1 MNWYPPQSCFFW
13 YTYIYVCV
21 HFSACG
27 GSQMGY
33 QQPIADALQHAALDA
48 AQLNYR
54 GAIES
59 LQSVLKQLPTQVQR
73 DTPTDKIYHKL
84 GVYYQLF
91 GLEQPDF
98 GYQKHCSDTAIA
110 YFKKALDIRQ
120 HLLGNHWM
128 TCKTRL
134 NIGTLF
140 KDFHQDYVE
149 AQAHFEKSFF
159 TASTDT
165 IGMGL
170 VAPFLEAEILYNWSV
185 SLEFLG
191 DYELA
196 KAHGLRADSVYR
208 ALKVWNESDDSNDF
222 QNYLNNLLN
231 LGDIDASLKQPTAIE
246 YFNTIQKIGTKR
258 SIPSDIALT
267 AVLNR
272 GIAMRLKQ
280 KLDSAE
286 TDLKQAQKLATIRND
301 SANIHTELA
310 KLYLDKKQF
319 SLAELYA
326 LSALNLRNDYPKGH
340 PFLAEIHT
348 VLGQIYLK
356 INQLEKAKKAFQD
369 ALGDSQPTNIPKSE
383 IHHPKSA
390 WQIEA
395 ASQLADL
402 QSKTDI
408 EGAAKSYQTL
418 SDVLYQRK
426 SFLKTDAAK
435 LNLTQQAR
443 TIFSKS
449 ISLNRQLHEKT
460 GQTLYLNRIL
470 TDMDRSKAVLMSEM
484 IQDSRIQYEGVPNE
498 IRQTERL
505 LRLKVAQAERNLNNN
520 DSLAQQSNLF
530 SKSYQELQTFIQT
543 SEAKYPKYFNFKH
556 QKPQNYD
563 VAQVQK
569 SLPNATGLIHYYLND
584 NVLHILAID
593 KSSTKS
599 YELPLTPRF
608 DTAFNRYQRIIAQ
621 SKWDWK
627 QNAVFS
633 QASYEL
639 YQYLLEKPLA
649 DFKNQCTTLIT
660 IPDEKL
666 ASVSFSALFTAP
678 KMLGEAHDEPYLIKK
693 YALNMAYTISDCGL
707 RIADFG
713 MSGNLH
719 SAIRNPQSAI
729 RNPQSE
735 FVYSGF
741 SHDFKNL
748 SARRLESKV
757 LEILPDSKNHIEKI
771 YQRFV
776 QRGKVYMNNSMT
788 LETFKN
794 IAPKSRITEIISHAG
809 FNENDTRR
817 AVIAFPEADSLNWFD
832 VNTIYN
838 MDWSQ
843 NQLIA
848 LIACETGKGL
858 PVRGETVMSMSY
870 AFGYA
875 GSRRRISAL
884 WSIPHKHSMHLMET
898 FFDHLNQKQMPAVAL
913 QKAQIQFL
921 KSGESADQQTPNL
934 WAGLTLSGNI
944 AAIGDTN

>member
-1 MNWYPPQSCFFW
+1 MKFFIRIYFGLWFMMMSCQTEFSPSVSAQHRQQI
-13 YTYIYVCV
+13 YTAVEQAAKSTTD
-21 HFSACG
+21 SAA
-27 GSQMGY
+27 
-33 QQPIADALQHAALDA
+33 I
-48 AQLNYR
+48 QLLTNC
-54 GAIES
+54 
-59 LQSVLKQLPTQVQR
+59 LKQLPKSMQR
-73 DTPTDKIYHKL
+73 DTPTDLLWHKL
-84 GVYYQLF
+84 GVYYYLLSGNAPTYATRQQYADQSILHY
-91 GLEQPDF
+91 EQ
-98 GYQKHCSDTAIA
+98 AIA
-110 YFKKALDIRQ
+110 IRAKR
-120 HLLGNHWM
+120 LGEHWL
-128 TCKTRL
+128 TQKSRL
-134 NIGTLF
+134 NAGIVYAVDKSDLVTAQKYFESALITPKTNIQGMSLQDPLLSATLLCNLG
-140 KDFHQDYVE
+140 
-149 AQAHFEKSFF
+149 
-159 TASTDT
+159 
-165 IGMGL
+165 IL
-170 VAPFLEAEILYNWSV
+170 LER
-185 SLEFLG
+185 LG
-191 DYELA
+191 DYPLA
-196 KAHGLRADSVYR
+196 AQYSLQGDSLFTVLNVSQQ
-208 ALKVWNESDDSNDF
+208 ADDSNDF

-231 LGDIDASLKQPTAIE
+231 LGEIYTALNHSNCFKYYQQITDLAVQRKLPIDIRHSAA
-246 YFNTIQKIGTKR
+246 
-258 SIPSDIALT
+258 
-267 AVLNR
+267 LNR
-272 GIAMRLKQ
+272 GLANRRWKRLDIAEK
-280 KLDSAE
+280 
-286 TDLKQAQKLATIRND
+286 DLKKAQLLCNSRVD
-301 SANIHTELA
+301 SANLDIEWA

-319 SLAELYA
+319 PLAESYA
-326 LSALNLRNDYPKGH
+326 LSALNLRSDYPKGH
-340 PFLAEIHT
+340 VVFSEIHT

-369 ALGDSQPTNIPKSE
+369 ALGDSQPNNIPKSE

-395 ASQLADL
+395 LSELADL

-460 GQTLYLNRIL
+460 GQVSYLNRIL
-470 TDMDRSKAVLMSEM
+470 TDMERSKAVLMSEM
-484 IQDSRIQYEGVPNE
+484 IQDSRIQYEGLPNE

-505 LRLKVAQAERNLNNN
+505 LRLKVAQAERNLNQN
-520 DSLAQQSNLF
+520 DSLARQNSDF
-530 SKSYQELQTFIQT
+530 SKSYQDLQTFIQT

-563 VAQVQK
+563 VTLVQK

-593 KSSTKS
+593 KSSAKS

-621 SKWDWK
+621 SNWDWK

-666 ASVSFSALFTAP
+666 ASLSFAALFTAP
-678 KMLGEAHDEPYLIKK
+678 KMLGELHDEPYLIKK
-693 YALNMAYTISDCGL
+693 YALNMAYTISDLGSLRNDKKNGL
-707 RIADFG
+707 SFLSFRKE
-713 MSGNLH
+713 
-719 SAIRNPQSAI
+719 
-729 RNPQSE
+729 SE
-735 FVYSGF
+735 FAYAGF

-748 SARRLESKV
+748 SLHHLKTKV
-757 LEILPDSKNHIEKI
+757 LEDLTDSKKHIEKI
-771 YQRFV
+771 HQSFTR
-776 QRGKVYMNNSMT
+776 QGKLHMNNLMT
-788 LETFKN
+788 LEDFKN

-809 FNENDTRR
+809 FDERDTRR
-817 AVIAFPEADSLNWFD
+817 SVIAFPEGDSLNWFD
-832 VNTIYN
+832 INTIYN

-884 WSIPHKHSMHLMET
+884 WSIPHKYSMDLMGT
-898 FFDHLNQKQMPAVAL
+898 FFEHLNQKQIPAVAL

>member
-1 MNWYPPQSCFFW
+1 MKFFIRTYFGLWFMMMSCQTELSPPVSAQHRQQI
-13 YTYIYVCV
+13 YTAVEQAAKSTAD
-21 HFSACG
+21 SAA
-27 GSQMGY
+27 
-33 QQPIADALQHAALDA
+33 I
-48 AQLNYR
+48 QLLTNC
-54 GAIES
+54 
-59 LQSVLKQLPTQVQR
+59 LKQLPKSMQR
-73 DTPTDKIYHKL
+73 DTPTDLLWHKL
-84 GVYYQLF
+84 GVYYYLLSGNAPTYAARQQYANQSILHY
-91 GLEQPDF
+91 EQ
-98 GYQKHCSDTAIA
+98 AIA
-110 YFKKALDIRQ
+110 IRAKRLGEHWLTQKSRLNAGIVYAVDKSDLVTAQKYFESALITPKTNIQGMSIQDP
-120 HLLGNHWM
+120 LLG
-128 TCKTRL
+128 
-134 NIGTLF
+134 
-140 KDFHQDYVE
+140 
-149 AQAHFEKSFF
+149 A
-159 TASTDT
+159 T
-165 IGMGL
+165 ILCNLGIL
-170 VAPFLEAEILYNWSV
+170 LER
-185 SLEFLG
+185 LG
-191 DYELA
+191 DYPLA
-196 KAHGLRADSVYR
+196 AQYSLQGDSLFN
-208 ALKVWNESDDSNDF
+208 ALNVLQQTDSSNDF
-222 QNYLNNLLN
+222 QNYINNLLN
-231 LGDIDASLKQPTAIE
+231 LGEIHVALNHLNCFKYYQQITDLAAQRKLPKDIRRSTA
-246 YFNTIQKIGTKR
+246 
-258 SIPSDIALT
+258 
-267 AVLNR
+267 LNR
-272 GIAMRLKQ
+272 GIANRHWMRLDISEKDLQ
-280 KLDSAE
+280 K
-286 TDLKQAQKLATIRND
+286 AQRLCNSRVD
-301 SANIHTELA
+301 SANVVIELA
-310 KLYLDKKQF
+310 KLYLAKKQF
-319 SLAELYA
+319 PLAESYA
-326 LSALNLRNDYPKGH
+326 LSALNLRSDYPKGH
-340 PFLAEIHT
+340 VVFAEIYT

-383 IHHPKSA
+383 IHIPQSA

-395 ASQLADL
+395 LSQLADL

-408 EGAAKSYQTL
+408 EGAAQSYQTL

-426 SFLKTDAAK
+426 SFLKTNAAK

-460 GQTLYLNRIL
+460 GQSLYLNRIL
-470 TDMDRSKAVLMSEM
+470 TDMERSKAVLMSEM

-520 DSLAQQSNLF
+520 DSLAQQNSAF
-530 SKSYQELQTFIQT
+530 SKSYQELQAFIQV

-569 SLPNATGLIHYYLND
+569 SLPNATALIHYYLNN
-584 NVLHILAID
+584 NVLHILVMD
-593 KSSTKS
+593 KSSAKS

-649 DFKNQCTTLIT
+649 DFKNPCTTLIT

-666 ASVSFSALFTAP
+666 ASLSFSALFTEP

-713 MSGNLH
+713 MNG
-719 SAIRNPQSAI
+719 NPQSAI
-729 RNPQSE
+729 HNPQSE

-741 SHDFKNL
+741 SHDFRNL
-748 SARRLESKV
+748 SARRLEAKV
-757 LEILPDSKNHIEKI
+757 LEILPDSKNHIEKVH
-771 YQRFV
+771 QWFV
-776 QRGKVYMNNSMT
+776 RHGKVYMNNSMT

-832 VNTIYN
+832 MNTIYN

-898 FFDHLNQKQMPAVAL
+898 FFEHLNQQQIPAIAL

-944 AAIGDTN
+944 VAISE